1 MKDNLLHL
9 ETSLYLLQHANNP
22 VHWRPWSQSTLDFA
36 KAEGK
41 LMIVSIGYSSCH
53 WCHVMENESFEDLE
67 VAEIMNTHFVNVK
80 VDREERPDI
89 DQLYMSSVQLM
100 GVQGGWPLNC
110 ILLPDGRP
118 IYGGTYFKKEKWIQI
133 LKAVVETY
141 ERDAGRVEEFAREMN
156 DNLQDQHFQFLE
168 NDAEVTPGELKSWVI
183 KWKTSFDTL
192 LGGYQYVPKFP
203 LPNHMRFMLD
213 YGLEERDQSLRNHV
227 HSTLKFM
234 GNGGI
239 FDHVE
244 GGFSRY
250 STDAV
255 WKVPHFEKMLYD
267 NAQLISLYSLA
278 ALSLGQQKDVGFYKS
293 IVMQTYEWLA
303 KTLKTSSGFFLCS
316 QDADTE
322 GEEGAYYCWTEK
334 ELKAILKENF
344 NWFQEL
350 YSIDEH
356 EIWEHELYILQKK
369 YTHFD
374 FAQKQNWSEA
384 IMESKIHEARTLLSN
399 ARSKRIKP
407 LIDTKS
413 LTSWNSLLIQGFC
426 HAYVAFGNEYI
437 LKEALSICEWLVHR
451 QFDEKTGVLY
461 RNNVNGKASI
471 DGFLDD
477 YANAIQALICLYQTK
492 GDLDHLM
499 LAKKLVEIVEVEFF
513 SKDQNLCYYTKR
525 NTKLIARKIDV
536 DDDVMPSS
544 NSVMAHNFY
553 SLGYYF
559 RNERWIQN
567 SKEMLQKVKGLIS
580 KYPGS
585 YVNWMGLY
593 YRILKGP
600 AELSVLGQEAIS
612 HSQITK
618 LQGLNILV
626 SYHREIA
633 VSAAYSDDGIYLC
646 RDKVCLPKMK
656 TLDEAIIHL
665 NSSK

>member
-141 ERDAGRVEEFAREMN
+141 ELDAGRVEEFAREMN

-293 IVMQTYEWLA
+293 IVMQTYEWLTT
-303 KTLKTSSGFFLCS
+303 TLKTSSGAFLCS

-451 QFDEKTGVLY
+451 QFDENTGVLY

-492 GDLDHLM
+492 GDLNHLM

-567 SKEMLQKVKGLIS
+567 SKDMLQTVKGLIS

-646 RDKVCLPKMK
+646 RNKVCLPKMK

-665 NSSK
+665 HSSK

>member
-303 KTLKTSSGFFLCS
+303 TTLKTSSGFFLCS

-356 EIWEHELYILQKK
+356 EIWEQELYILQKK

-451 QFDEKTGVLY
+451 QFDKKTGVLY

-626 SYHREIA
+626 SYHRELA

>member
-141 ERDAGRVEEFAREMN
+141 ELDAGRVEEFAREMN

-293 IVMQTYEWLA
+293 IVMQTYEWLTT
-303 KTLKTSSGFFLCS
+303 TLKTSSGAFLCS

-437 LKEALSICEWLVHR
+437 LKEALSVCEWLVHR
-451 QFDEKTGVLY
+451 QFNEKTGVLY

-492 GDLDHLM
+492 GDLNHLM

-567 SKEMLQKVKGLIS
+567 SKDMLQKVKGLIS

-646 RDKVCLPKMK
+646 RNKVCLPKMK

-665 NSSK
+665 HSSK

>member
-67 VAEIMNTHFVNVK
+67 VAEIMNTHFINVK

-141 ERDAGRVEEFAREMN
+141 ELDAGRVEEFAREMN

-168 NDAEVTPGELKSWVI
+168 NDAGVTPGELKSWVI

-213 YGLEERDQSLRNHV
+213 YGLEERDQSLRDHV

-293 IVMQTYEWLA
+293 IVMQTYEWLTT
-303 KTLKTSSGFFLCS
+303 TLKTSSGAFLCS

-356 EIWEHELYILQKK
+356 EIWEQELYILQKK

-384 IMESKIHEARTLLSN
+384 IMESKIHEVRTLLSN

-437 LKEALSICEWLVHR
+437 LKEALSVCEWLVHR
-451 QFDEKTGVLY
+451 QFNEKTGVLY

-567 SKEMLQKVKGLIS
+567 SKDMLQKVKGLIS

-646 RDKVCLPKMK
+646 RNKVCLPKMK

>member
-36 KAEGK
+36 KKEGK

-53 WCHVMENESFEDLE
+53 WCHVMENESFEDHE

-118 IYGGTYFKKEKWIQI
+118 IYGGTYFKKEKWIKI
-133 LKAVVETY
+133 LKAIVETY
-141 ERDAGRVEEFAREMN
+141 ELDAGRVEEFAREMN

-213 YGLEERDQSLRNHV
+213 YGLEERDQSLRDHV

-244 GGFSRY
+244 GGFARY

-278 ALSLGQQKDVGFYKS
+278 ALSPCQQKDVDFYKS
-293 IVMQTYEWLA
+293 IVMQTYEWLTT
-303 KTLKTSSGFFLCS
+303 TLKSSSGAFLCS

-350 YSIDEH
+350 YGIDEY

-384 IMESKIHEARTLLSN
+384 LLESKVHEARALLSN
-399 ARSKRIKP
+399 ERAKRIKP

-413 LTSWNSLLIQGFC
+413 LTSWNSLLIQGLC
-426 HAYVAFGNEYI
+426 HAYVAFDDEKI
-437 LKEALSICEWLVHR
+437 LKEALSIGEWLVHR
-451 QFDEKTGVLY
+451 QFDEKTGTLY

-477 YANAIQALICLYQTK
+477 YANAIQALICLYQTNGK
-492 GDLDHLM
+492 LDHLM
-499 LAKKLVEIVEVEFF
+499 LAKKLVEIVEFEFF
-513 SKDQNLCYYTKR
+513 SKDQNLCFYTKR
-525 NTKLIARKIDV
+525 NTKLIARKIDI

-553 SLGYYF
+553 SLGCYF
-559 RNERWIQN
+559 RNDRWIQN
-567 SKEMLQKVKGLIS
+567 SKDMLQKVKGFIS

-593 YRILKGP
+593 YRIMKGP
-600 AELSVLGQEAIS
+600 TELSILGKGTVN
-612 HSQITK
+612 HSQIAK
-618 LQGLNILV
+618 LQGINILV
-626 SYHREIA
+626 SYHREVA
-633 VSAAYSDDGIYLC
+633 VSAAYSEDGIYLC

-656 TLDEAIIHL
+656 TLEEALIHL

>member
-22 VHWRPWSQSTLDFA
+22 VHWRPWSQTTLDFA
-36 KAEGK
+36 KAKGK

-53 WCHVMENESFEDLE
+53 WCHVMEDESFEDLE
-67 VAEIMNTHFVNVK
+67 VAEIMNTHFINVK

-118 IYGGTYFKKEKWIQI
+118 IYGGTYFQKEKWIQI

-141 ERDAGRVEEFAREMN
+141 EQDSLRVEEFAREMS
-156 DNLQDQHFQFLE
+156 DNLQDKHFQFLE
-168 NDAEVTPGELKSWVI
+168 NNSEITSEELNAWI
-183 KWKTSFDTL
+183 TKWRASFDNV

-213 YGLEERDQSLRNHV
+213 YGQDEQDISLAAHV
-227 HSTLKFM
+227 HLTLQAM

-244 GGFSRY
+244 GGFARY
-250 STDAV
+250 STDAL

-278 ALSLGQQKDVGFYKS
+278 SLAHSKKDVIDFYKS
-293 IVMQTYEWLA
+293 IVMQTYSWLTA
-303 KTLKTSSGFFLCS
+303 TLKTPSGSYLCS

-322 GEEGAYYCWTEK
+322 GAEGKYYCWTKK
-334 ELKAILKENF
+334 ELKTILKDDF
-344 NWFQEL
+344 NWFQEY
-350 YSIDEH
+350 YSIEEN
-356 EIWEHELYILQKK
+356 EIWENDLYILQKK

-374 FAQKQNWSEA
+374 YAQKQNWSE
-384 IMESKIHEARTLLSN
+384 EELDLKVKQARLLLSKER
-399 ARSKRIKP
+399 AKKVKP

-413 LTSWNSLLIQGFC
+413 LTSWNALLIQGFC
-426 HAYVAFGNEYI
+426 HAYVAFGETRI
-437 LKEALSICEWLVHR
+437 IDEALSISQWLVR
-451 QFDEKTGVLY
+451 NQYDGEGGVY
-461 RNNVNGKASI
+461 RNNVNGKPSI

-477 YANAIQALICLYQTK
+477 YANTIQALICLYQTN
-492 GDLDHLM
+492 GDLKHLI
-499 LAKKLVEIVEVEFF
+499 LAKKLCETVEIEFY
-513 SKDQNLCYYTKR
+513 SKDQRLCYYTKR

-559 RNERWIQN
+559 RNDRWIQN
-567 SKEMLQKVKGLIS
+567 SKDMLQKVKGFIS

-600 AELSVLGQEAIS
+600 TEISILGMEALNN
-612 HSQITK
+612 SQVSQLHGIH
-618 LQGLNILV
+618 NLV

-633 VSAAYSDDGIYLC
+633 VSAAYSEDGIYLC
-646 RDKVCLPKMK
+646 KEHVCLPKMK
-656 TLDEAIIHL
+656 TIEGVFTHL
-665 NSSK
+665 NSRK

>member
-141 ERDAGRVEEFAREMN
+141 ELDAGRVEEFAREMN

-293 IVMQTYEWLA
+293 IVMQTYEWLTT
-303 KTLKTSSGFFLCS
+303 TLKTSSGAFLCS

-384 IMESKIHEARTLLSN
+384 IMESKIHEVRTLLSN

-437 LKEALSICEWLVHR
+437 LKEALSVCEWLVHR
-451 QFDEKTGVLY
+451 QFNEKTGVLY

-567 SKEMLQKVKGLIS
+567 SKDMLQKVKGLIS

-646 RDKVCLPKMK
+646 RNKVCLPKMK

-665 NSSK
+665 HSSK

>member
-36 KAEGK
+36 KKEGK

-53 WCHVMENESFEDLE
+53 WCHVMENESFEDHE

-118 IYGGTYFKKEKWIQI
+118 IYGGTYFKKEKWIKI
-133 LKAVVETY
+133 LKAIVETY
-141 ERDAGRVEEFAREMN
+141 ELDAGRVEEFAREMN

-168 NDAEVTPGELKSWVI
+168 NDAEVTAGELKSWVI

-213 YGLEERDQSLRNHV
+213 YGLEERDQSLRDHV

-244 GGFSRY
+244 GGFARY

-278 ALSLGQQKDVGFYKS
+278 ALSPYQQKDIDFYKS
-293 IVMQTYEWLA
+293 IVMQTYDWLTT
-303 KTLKTSSGFFLCS
+303 TLKTSSGAFLCS

-350 YSIDEH
+350 YGIDEH

-384 IMESKIHEARTLLSN
+384 LLESKIHEARVLLSN
-399 ARSKRIKP
+399 ERAKRIKP

-426 HAYVAFGNEYI
+426 HAYVAFDDKKI
-437 LKEALSICEWLVHR
+437 LKEALSIGEWLVHR
-451 QFDEKTGVLY
+451 QFDEKTGTLY
-461 RNNVNGKASI
+461 RNNVNGNASI

-492 GDLDHLM
+492 GKLDHLM
-499 LAKKLVEIVEVEFF
+499 LAKKLVEIVEFEFF
-513 SKDQNLCYYTKR
+513 SKDQNLCFYTKR
-525 NTKLIARKIDV
+525 NTKLIARKIDI

-553 SLGYYF
+553 SLGCYF
-559 RNERWIQN
+559 RNDRWIQN
-567 SKEMLQKVKGLIS
+567 SKDMLQKVKGFIS

-593 YRILKGP
+593 YRIMKGP
-600 AELSVLGQEAIS
+600 TELSILGKGTVS
-612 HSQITK
+612 HSQISK
-618 LQGLNILV
+618 LQGINILV
-626 SYHREIA
+626 SYHREVA
-633 VSAAYSDDGIYLC
+633 VSAAYSEDGIYLC

-656 TLDEAIIHL
+656 TLEEALIHL
-665 NSSK
+665 NSRK

>member
-36 KAEGK
+36 KKEGK

-53 WCHVMENESFEDLE
+53 WCHVMENESFEDHE

-118 IYGGTYFKKEKWIQI
+118 IYGGTYFKKEKWIKI
-133 LKAVVETY
+133 LKAIVETY
-141 ERDAGRVEEFAREMN
+141 ELDAGRVEEFAREMN

-168 NDAEVTPGELKSWVI
+168 NDAEVTAGELKSWVI

-213 YGLEERDQSLRNHV
+213 YGLEERDQSLSDHV

-244 GGFSRY
+244 GGFARY

-278 ALSLGQQKDVGFYKS
+278 ALSPYQQKDIDFYKS
-293 IVMQTYEWLA
+293 IVMQTYDWLTT
-303 KTLKTSSGFFLCS
+303 TLKTSSGAFLCS

-350 YSIDEH
+350 YGIDEH

-384 IMESKIHEARTLLSN
+384 LLESKIHEARVLLSN
-399 ARSKRIKP
+399 ERAKRIKP

-426 HAYVAFGNEYI
+426 HAYVAFDDKKI
-437 LKEALSICEWLVHR
+437 LKEALSIGEWLVHR
-451 QFDEKTGVLY
+451 QFDEKTGTLY
-461 RNNVNGKASI
+461 RNNVNGNASI

-492 GDLDHLM
+492 GKLDHLM
-499 LAKKLVEIVEVEFF
+499 LAKKLVEIVEFEFF
-513 SKDQNLCYYTKR
+513 SKDQNLCFYTKR
-525 NTKLIARKIDV
+525 NTKLIARKIDI

-553 SLGYYF
+553 SLGCYF
-559 RNERWIQN
+559 RNDRWIQN
-567 SKEMLQKVKGLIS
+567 SKDMLQKVKGFIS

-593 YRILKGP
+593 YRIMKGP
-600 AELSVLGQEAIS
+600 TELSILGKGTVS
-612 HSQITK
+612 HSQISK
-618 LQGLNILV
+618 LQGINILV
-626 SYHREIA
+626 SYHREVA
-633 VSAAYSDDGIYLC
+633 VSAAYSEDGIYLC

-656 TLDEAIIHL
+656 TLEEALIHL
-665 NSSK
+665 NSRK